1 MPPELPG
8 EEWRVVWLGHGSKL
22 LLGAV
27 AGLCFTAHTEAL
39 FGVHTAGQLVPA
51 LEEEACAKPYSVRT
65 SKGVGMLWHGVDA
78 VHRCALYL
86 CGKAC

>member
-51 LEEEACAKPYSVRT
+51 LEEEACANHHSVRT
-65 SKGVGMLWHGVDA
+65 SKGGRH
-78 VHRCALYL
+78 ALARSG
-86 CGKAC
+86 CSAQVCTVPVW